1 MRFLRALARLLAA
14 ITLVGCLARLAPTRL
29 SALPLL
35 PVIVSATPWYALTGA
50 LALAL
55 CLACRIAGGG
65 TRGQGGKRPLRG
77 VAVLMLVC
85 LALEAPWQLPFYSRA
100 LTHATATHTDTQ
112 KAGSLRV
119 MTCNVYKG
127 NADAARI
134 VKLVREE
141 GVRVLAL
148 QETTSEFVDQL
159 EANGISDL
167 LPYSQ
172 RSSSDGVYGN
182 GVWSATPLSDVES
195 DDVGSSASAMPAGIV
210 QVTSSD
216 GVTTVPVR
224 FVSVHTTAPVDEY
237 LDLWRKSILEI
248 GVVRDRAAADPSRRY
263 VLMGDFNATY
273 DHAPFRA
280 MLGDSLHDAARIAGE
295 GITLTWPQNRRLLPP
310 FCGIDHVV
318 VSDGVGA
325 RDLRTYEVE
334 GTDHAA
340 LVCTLDL

>member
-1 MRFLRALARLLAA
+1 
-14 ITLVGCLARLAPTRL
+14 
-29 SALPLL
+29 
-35 PVIVSATPWYALTGA
+35 
-50 LALAL
+50 
-55 CLACRIAGGG
+55 
-65 TRGQGGKRPLRG
+65 
-77 VAVLMLVC
+77 
-85 LALEAPWQLPFYSRA
+85 
-100 LTHATATHTDTQ
+100 
-112 KAGSLRV
+112 